1 MFDELIIDKSYTE
14 RHLGTLP
21 SLSTWTSLQLFPY
34 GQGWQRQ
41 ICIVSKDERL
51 RALPDVAAG
60 AGDVAS
66 AVDSP
71 VVSWDCSALESPSE
85 HN

>member
-1 MFDELIIDKSYTE
+1 M
-14 RHLGTLP
+14 
-21 SLSTWTSLQLFPY
+21 
-34 GQGWQRQ
+34 
-41 ICIVSKDERL
+41 
-51 RALPDVAAG
+51 AAGSESCSPVNG

-71 VVSWDCSALESPSE
+71 VVSWDCSASESPSE